1 MAKLK
6 ERLRSKKFSHVNTI
20 RIAAKNTE
28 DTSTIGATSGDQN
41 KTMETSEKPT
51 PSSSDI
57 MVIKDLSSE
66 KQFHHQHR
74 QLMKIDS
81 GLVNLK

>member
-6 ERLRSKKFSHVNTI
+6 ERLRSKKFSHVNT
-20 RIAAKNTE
+20 RRVAAKNTE

-51 PSSSDI
+51 PTASDI
-57 MVIKDLSSE
+57 MVIKDLNSE